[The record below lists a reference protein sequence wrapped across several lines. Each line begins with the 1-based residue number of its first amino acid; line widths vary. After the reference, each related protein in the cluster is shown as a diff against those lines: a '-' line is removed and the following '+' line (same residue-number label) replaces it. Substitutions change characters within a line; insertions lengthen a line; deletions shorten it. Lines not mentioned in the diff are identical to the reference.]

1 MNTNR
6 QHFVSRLLDIYY
18 CNRLYGNIVHV
29 LHCFVSLS
37 CCIVLD
43 SKIGANKASQVG
55 SLHAATGVSRGGSF
69 ALKLI
74 PTLHIVR
81 SV

>member
-1 MNTNR
+1 MGAGGAARGSLVN
-6 QHFVSRLLDIYY
+6 SRWVGSG
-18 CNRLYGNIVHV
+18 YGRWHGRWVGGSV
-29 LHCFVSLS
+29 ELS
-37 CCIVLD
+37 
-43 SKIGANKASQVG
+43 IGANKASQVG